1 MELIKYLNSYAV
13 IINKKGKVLD
23 ISDLAKSH
31 LQIEL
36 ESNFFELCVDPAFFA
51 ESSHRL
57 LSKKVG
63 AKQQQNFKFNFGDKE
78 ELAIVTLLNDSPVK
92 LLIEI
97 DANKERKIDSPS
109 KDLIN
114 NSNNLLSLVDR
125 NYQYLSVNDRYSEV
139 WGLPN
144 EQIIEQHVSNILGEE
159 MFKSVVKKEL
169 DTCFKGKSVK
179 YTDWFY
185 SEHKKQM
192 LFLRVVYNPVFDSKS
207 GEVKS
212 VAVTITDITD
222 IQLKNESL
230 QDKAYFDSLTYLH
243 NRHAMND
250 YFTKITSPL
259 TARENYCL
267 VMIDLDN
274 FKQINDIYGH
284 SAGDQT
290 LRAFALKLKAKLR
303 RNDFCCRWGGDE
315 FLLIFEENENEE
327 AWLNRKY
334 IGERLQ
340 SIQQNKLTFDNISIS
355 LSFSFGLSHFSDASL
370 KLEEL
375 IAVADKD
382 MYQAKLMSS

>member
-1 MELIKYLNSYAV
+1 MELIKYLNCYAV
-13 IINKKGKVLD
+13 IINEQGKVLG

-36 ESNFFELCVDPAFFA
+36 ESNFYDLCVDPAFFE

-57 LSKKVG
+57 INQKVG
-63 AKQQQNFKFNFGDKE
+63 SKQQQNFKFSFGTQE
-78 ELAIVTLLNDSPVK
+78 ELAIVTLLNNSPIK
-92 LLIEI
+92 ILIEI
-97 DANKERKIDSPS
+97 DWNKERKIDSPS

-125 NYQYLSVNDRYSEV
+125 NYQYLSVNERYSEV

-144 EQIIEQHVSNILGEE
+144 ERIIEQHVSSILGEE
-159 MFKSVVKKEL
+159 MFQSVVKKEL
-169 DTCFKGKSVK
+169 DTCFKGKTVK

-192 LFLRVVYNPVFDSKS
+192 LFLRVVYNPVFDSRN

-212 VAVTITDITD
+212 VAVTVTDITD

-250 YFTKITSPL
+250 YFAKISSPL

-284 SAGDQT
+284 SVGDQT

-303 RNDFCCRWGGDE
+303 KNDFCCRWGGDE
-315 FLLIFEENENEE
+315 FLLLLAESENEE
-327 AWLNRKY
+327 EWLT
-334 IGERLQ
+334 E
-340 SIQQNKLTFDNISIS
+340 SILVNACRV
-355 LSFSFGLSHFSDASL
+355 FSRINLLWIIYQYHCHFHLASPTSQ
-370 KLEEL
+370 
-375 IAVADKD
+375 
-382 MYQAKLMSS
+382 MRH